1 MITALLIIIPMLAAP
16 WVMASGNDIIT
27 RRRSVIASL
36 TEFIIS
42 LFVFVNFRNSGVPES
57 LFTLPWI
64 SSLGVN
70 FRFGMDGISLLLV
83 LLTTLLT
90 PVIILSSYRFQSKR
104 LNMFY
109 GLILL
114 MEMAL
119 VGVFTAQ
126 DGLVFYVFWEL
137 ALIPIYFITAIWG
150 GDDRIRITF
159 KFFIYT
165 LSGSLL
171 MLVAL
176 IYVYFQTPSPHSF
189 DFQTLYNASLN
200 LEAQRWIFI
209 AFFIAFAIKIPIFPF
224 HTWQPDTYT
233 TAPAAGSMLLAG
245 IMLKM
250 GLYGIIRLMI
260 PICPLAFNE
269 LSFAAIILSVAGLIY
284 ASVIALRQKDL
295 KRLVAYVSIAHVGLI
310 AAGSFS
316 LSDIALQGVV
326 IQMFSHGINV
336 VGLFIMIDILE
347 NRFQTRNISQLGG
360 IATTMPRFAIIFMIL
375 VLGSIALPL
384 TNGFV
389 GEFLI
394 LLGLFGYNPWISLL
408 SGTTIIF
415 GAVYMLWMYQRVM
428 LGTLP
433 EHNEGKSS
441 DLNTREMLTLVPL
454 VLIVLFIG
462 FYPKPFLLLAEPAIR
477 TILNITFALPN

>member
-1 MITALLIIIPMLAAP
+1 
-16 WVMASGNDIIT
+16 
-27 RRRSVIASL
+27 
-36 TEFIIS
+36 
-42 LFVFVNFRNSGVPES
+42 
-57 LFTLPWI
+57 
-64 SSLGVN
+64 
-70 FRFGMDGISLLLV
+70 
-83 LLTTLLT
+83 
-90 PVIILSSYRFQSKR
+90 
-104 LNMFY
+104 
-109 GLILL
+109 
-114 MEMAL
+114 
-119 VGVFTAQ
+119 
-126 DGLVFYVFWEL
+126 
-137 ALIPIYFITAIWG
+137 
-150 GDDRIRITF
+150 
-159 KFFIYT
+159 
-165 LSGSLL
+165 
-171 MLVAL
+171 
-176 IYVYFQTPSPHSF
+176 
-189 DFQTLYNASLN
+189 
-200 LEAQRWIFI
+200 
-209 AFFIAFAIKIPIFPF
+209 
-224 HTWQPDTYT
+224 
-233 TAPAAGSMLLAG
+233 
-245 IMLKM
+245 MLKM

-269 LSFAAIILSVAGLIY
+269 LGFAAIILSVAGLIY

-360 IATTMPRFAIIFMIL
+360 IAATMPRFAIIFMIL

-408 SGTTIIF
+408 AGTTIIF

-433 EHNEGKSS
+433 EHAEGKSS
-441 DLNTREMLTLVPL
+441 DLNTIEMLTLIPL
-454 VLIVLFIG
+454 VLIVLLIG

-477 TILNITFALPN
+477 TILNITLALPN

>member
-1 MITALLIIIPMLAAP
+1 MLAAP
-16 WVMASGNDIIT
+16 WVMASGNDLIT
-27 RRRSVIASL
+27 RQRSIIASL
-36 TEFIIS
+36 LEFIVS
-42 LFVFVNFRNSGVPES
+42 LFVFVSFRNSGVPEMIFS
-57 LFTLPWI
+57 IPWI

-83 LLTTLLT
+83 LLTTFLT
-90 PVIILSSYRFQSKR
+90 PIIILASYRLQSRR
-104 LNMFY
+104 LNMFF
-109 GLILL
+109 GLIFL

-150 GDDRIRITF
+150 GKDRIRITF

-176 IYVYFQTPSPHSF
+176 IYVYFQTPAPHSF
-189 DFQTLYNASLN
+189 DFQALYNASLN
-200 LEAQRWIFI
+200 LEGQRWVFI
-209 AFFIAFAIKIPIFPF
+209 AFFLAFAIKIPIFPF

-233 TAPAAGSMLLAG
+233 VAPAEGSMLLAG

-250 GLYGIIRLMI
+250 GLYGILRLMI
-260 PICPLAFNE
+260 PLCPLAFNE
-269 LSFAAIILSVAGLIY
+269 LGFAAIILSVSGIIY
-284 ASVIALRQKDL
+284 ASVIALRQQDL
-295 KRLVAYVSIAHVGLI
+295 KRMIAYVSIAHVGLI

-316 LSDIALQGVV
+316 LSDISLQGVV

-336 VGLFIMIDILE
+336 VGLFIMIDIIE
-347 NRFQTRNISQLGG
+347 DRFHTRQIGQLGG
-360 IATTMPRFAIIFMIL
+360 IVHSMPKFAVIFMIL
-375 VLGSIALPL
+375 LLGSIALPL

-394 LLGLFGYNPWISLL
+394 LLGLFGYNPWISLVA
-408 SGTTIIF
+408 GTTIIF
-415 GAVYMLWMYQRVM
+415 GAVYMLWMYQRVV
-428 LGTLP
+428 LGNMP
-433 EHNEGKSS
+433 NELTGKSA
-441 DLNTREMLTLVPL
+441 DLNLKEMLTLIPL
-454 VLIVLFIG
+454 VTMVLWIG
-462 FYPKPFLLLAEPAIR
+462 FYPKPFLQLAEPAIR
-477 TILNITFALPN
+477 TILNLSFALPN